1 MVNRQSLFRWIVGS
15 AAVAAIALAGC
26 GQQEHT
32 TSVAKAAIATVGSGS
47 EASSPSSAT
56 AGYPSSIAV
65 LGHSGAT
72 GEDSDPSQPHVEIR
86 ANSWATGTNPAV
98 NSVYLR
104 ILAKNPAIKGHNFNL
119 AQAGATVHELIVQAH
134 EAVALTPKPQLFL
147 VQIMDND
154 IVCPAHASDYAG
166 FRTKLLTALGILHH
180 GAPTARMFLVSQW
193 GSPPTYWKALSPA
206 QRRAY
211 GRSSPQGPCQFL
223 TPEGKPV
230 PKELTRLDGII
241 HHYEAQLKAACA
253 RTPRCTDDGGAFG
266 RQIDMHRFISEDLNH
281 FSVKGHAAAAAV
293 AWATMRRLG
302 VIPR

>member
-1 MVNRQSLFRWIVGS
+1 MTGQSLFRGIVGS

-26 GQQEHT
+26 GEQEPSH
-32 TSVAKAAIATVGSGS
+32 SVAKAAIATVGSGS
-47 EASSPSSAT
+47 EASLSSPT

-104 ILAKNPAIKGHNFNL
+104 ILAKNPAIKNHNFNL
-119 AQAGATVHELIVQAH
+119 AQGGATVDQLIVQAH
-134 EAVALTPKPQLFL
+134 EAVALTPRPQLFL

-166 FRTKLLTALGILHH
+166 FRTKLLTALGILHR
-180 GAPTARMFLVSQW
+180 GAPNARMFLVSQW
-193 GSPPTYWKALSPA
+193 GSPPTYWKALNPA

-211 GRSSPQGPCQFL
+211 GSSSPPGPCQFL

-230 PKELTRLDGII
+230 PQELARLDGII

-253 RTPRCTDDGGAFG
+253 PTPRCTYDDGAFG
-266 RQIDMHRFISEDLNH
+266 RQIDMHRFITEDLNH

-293 AWATMRRLG
+293 AWSTMRRLG

>member
-1 MVNRQSLFRWIVGS
+1 MNRQSLFRGIVGS
-15 AAVAAIALAGC
+15 AAVAALALGGC
-26 GQQEHT
+26 GEQDHA

-47 EASSPSSAT
+47 EATSPSTAT
-56 AGYPSSIAV
+56 TGYPSSIAV

-104 ILAKNPAIKGHNFNL
+104 ILAKNPAIKGHHFNL
-119 AQAGATVHELIVQAH
+119 AQAGATVDRLIVQAQQ
-134 EAVALTPKPQLFL
+134 AVALTPKPQLFL

-166 FRTKLLTALGILHH
+166 FRTKLLTALAILHR
-180 GAPTARMFLVSQW
+180 GAPNARMFLVSQW

-211 GRSSPQGPCQFL
+211 GSSSPQGPCQFL
-223 TPEGKPV
+223 TPKGKPV
-230 PKELTRLDGII
+230 PNELARLDGII
-241 HHYEAQLKAACA
+241 HHYEAQLKAACT
-253 RTPRCTDDGGAFG
+253 RTPRCTYDGGAFG

-281 FSVKGHAAAAAV
+281 FSAKGHAAAAAV
-293 AWATMRRLG
+293 AWSTMRRLG